1 VEVLTE
7 GGISMQITIEELLKC
22 GVHFGHKTERWNP
35 KMKPFIFS
43 SRNGIYIIDLIKTL
57 EQLKKASEF
66 VKEKVANGGQVLF
79 VGTKK
84 QAKDII
90 EQEAKNCNSFYINER
105 WLGGLLTNFSTVKK
119 TIDKLK
125 DSEAKLK
132 NGDYD
137 KLTKKEK
144 SMKER
149 EIEKLSK
156 IFSGIKDMTRLPDVM
171 FVVDTKKHKIA
182 INEANLMGIPV
193 IALVD
198 TNSDPESVSIPIPGN
213 DDAIKSIEI
222 VTKVISDAVNR
233 GLVERNDFL
242 ENQKREESLQSE
254 SRRKETMVEDIDDD
268 GEKIERIK
276 RKKKID

>member
-1 VEVLTE
+1 
-7 GGISMQITIEELLKC
+7 MQITIEELLKC

-43 SRNGIYIIDLIKTL
+43 SRNGIYIIDLLKTL

-66 VKEKVANGGQVLF
+66 VKEKVANGGQVIF

-90 EQEAKNCNSFYINER
+90 EIEAKNCNSFYINER

-125 DSEAKLK
+125 ESEAKLK
-132 NGDYD
+132 NGEYD
-137 KLTKKEK
+137 KLTKKER

-156 IFSGIKDMTRLPDVM
+156 FFSGIKDMTKLPDLM

-182 INEANLMGIPV
+182 INEANLMGIPI

-198 TNSDPESVSIPIPGN
+198 TNSDPESVTIPIPGN

-222 VTKVISDAVNR
+222 VTRVISDAVNK
-233 GLVERNDFL
+233 GLMERKDFL
-242 ENQKREESLQSE
+242 ENQKREESLQNEREKKE
-254 SRRKETMVEDIDDD
+254 SLDEDVDDN

-276 RKKKID
+276 RKKRID

>member
-1 VEVLTE
+1 MPSVTLN
-7 GGISMQITIEELLKC
+7 ELLEA
-22 GVHFGHKTERWNP
+22 GTHFGHQTKRWNP
-35 KMKPFIFS
+35 KMKRYILCP
-43 SRNGIYIIDLIKTL
+43 RNGIYIIDLNKTIQGL
-57 EQLKKASEF
+57 DEF
-66 VKEKVANGGQVLF
+66 IARVKQEVQNGGKVLF

-233 GLVERNDFL
+233 GLIERKDFL

>member
-1 VEVLTE
+1 
-7 GGISMQITIEELLKC
+7 MQITIEELLKC

-233 GLVERNDFL
+233 GLIERKDFL

>member
-1 VEVLTE
+1 
-7 GGISMQITIEELLKC
+7 MQITIEELLKC
-22 GVHFGHKTERWNP
+22 GVHFGHKTERWNT

-233 GLVERNDFL
+233 GLIERKDFL

>member
-1 VEVLTE
+1 
-7 GGISMQITIEELLKC
+7 MQITIEELLKC

-233 GLVERNDFL
+233 GLVERKDFL

>member
-43 SRNGIYIIDLIKTL
+43 SRNGIYIIDLLKTL

-66 VKEKVANGGQVLF
+66 VKEKVANGGQVIF

-90 EQEAKNCNSFYINER
+90 EIEAKNCNSFYINER

-125 DSEAKLK
+125 ESEAKLK
-132 NGDYD
+132 NGEYD
-137 KLTKKEK
+137 KLTKKER

-156 IFSGIKDMTRLPDVM
+156 FFSGIKDMTKLPDLM

-182 INEANLMGIPV
+182 INEANLMGIPI

-198 TNSDPESVSIPIPGN
+198 TNSDPESVTIPIPGN

-222 VTKVISDAVNR
+222 VTRVISDAVNK
-233 GLVERNDFL
+233 GLMERKDFL
-242 ENQKREESLQSE
+242 ENQKREESLQNEREKKE
-254 SRRKETMVEDIDDD
+254 SLDEDVDDN

-276 RKKKID
+276 RKKRID

>member
-1 VEVLTE
+1 
-7 GGISMQITIEELLKC
+7 MQITIEELLKC

-43 SRNGIYIIDLIKTL
+43 SRNGIYIIDLLKTL
-57 EQLKKASEF
+57 EQLKKANEF
-66 VKEKVANGGQVLF
+66 VKEIVANGGQILF

-105 WLGGLLTNFSTVKK
+105 WLGGLLTNFSTVKR

-125 DSEAKLK
+125 ESEAKLK

-149 EIEKLSK
+149 EIEKLAK
-156 IFSGIKDMTRLPDVM
+156 VFSGIKDMTRLPDVM

-198 TNSDPESVSIPIPGN
+198 TNSDPEMVTIPIPGN

-222 VTKVISDAVNR
+222 VTKVISDAVNK
-233 GLVERNDFL
+233 GLMERKDFL
-242 ENQKREESLQSE
+242 ENQKREESMQSE
-254 SRRKETMVEDIDDD
+254 TKKKETFVEDIDDE
-268 GEKIERIK
+268 GEKVERIK
-276 RKKKID
+276 RRRRIE